1 MRILPLLLCL
11 ALLAGCKKRPQPTL
25 PQMPDASP
33 IGGGGNAELPEA
45 MLFHTVYRY
54 PGRANQVNGF
64 FRPEME
70 KRGAKQAGDV
80 WADDNLEHKG
90 DFGSGGSA
98 EVKDPTRPG
107 VWLAVV
113 ELPEETRIDIWE
125 SVPKAH

>member
-33 IGGGGNAELPEA
+33 IGGGGNTELPEA

-54 PGRANQVNGF
+54 AGHANQVHGF
-64 FRPEME
+64 FAPEME
-70 KRGAKQAGDV
+70 KRGAKQGGDV
-80 WADDNLEHKG
+80 WSDDNLEHAG
-90 DFGSGGSA
+90 DFGGQGSA
-98 EVKDPTRPG
+98 TPRDPTRPG
-107 VWLAVV
+107 IWVAVM
-113 ELPEETRIDIWE
+113 ELPNETRIDVWE